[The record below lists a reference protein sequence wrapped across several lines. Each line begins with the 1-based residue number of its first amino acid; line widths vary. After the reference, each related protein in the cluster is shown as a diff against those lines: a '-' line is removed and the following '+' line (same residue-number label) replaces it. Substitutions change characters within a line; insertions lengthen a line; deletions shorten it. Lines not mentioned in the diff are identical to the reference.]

1 MGKNRGN
8 VDGVGKRN
16 CKALLDSSNIGL
28 FCVCGIFLC
37 LWGGVGII

>member
-16 CKALLDSSNIGL
+16 CKALLVSSDIVGIPV
-28 FCVCGIFLC
+28 CVLYLC
-37 LWGGVGII
+37 VWGRVGII